1 MWMII
6 FRAAS
11 LLAIGMGAGTMLSK
25 QDNHYVPATVIKEA
39 STAISPF
46 AIIAAAML
54 MGATGYF
61 VHTIRKTR

>member
-39 STAISPF
+39 STAISHSQSLP
-46 AIIAAAML
+46 
-54 MGATGYF
+54 
-61 VHTIRKTR
+61 RQC